1 MRINFGKCKVELGG
15 KYLAAQL
22 RDCSTILDDVE
33 ALRSGLQEDGYLL
46 IRGFHDRELVLKA
59 RHAILEYLARFDCID
74 EGADLMNGVIK
85 TGTKAPRLTGQKVM
99 THSDPVLAVLENERV
114 FDFFATLFGKRSV
127 TFDYKWLR
135 AVGRTQFT
143 GAHYDVVYMGRGS
156 TQLYTCWT
164 PFGDIDIEQG
174 PLALCVGSH
183 KLPGFEKVR
192 STYGRM
198 DVDRDLVEGTFSDD
212 PVEIVDRFGGKWQTT
227 SFRAGDVIVFGMFTM
242 HASLTNTTKH
252 WRISC
257 DTRFQPA
264 DDALDNRWIGEK
276 PIGHYAADKPDARI
290 LPIDKARAE
299 WGV

>member
-1 MRINFGKCKVELGG
+1 MKINFGKCKVELGG

-33 ALRSGLQEDGYLL
+33 ALRSRLDEDGYLL
-46 IRGFHDRELVLKA
+46 IRGIHDREVVLQA
-59 RHAILEYLARFDCID
+59 RCAILEHLAGFGCID
-74 EGADLMNGVIK
+74 ESADLMDGVMK
-85 TGTKAPRLTGQKVM
+85 PGVNAPRLSGQTVI
-99 THSDPVLAVLENERV
+99 THSEPVRAVLENERV
-114 FDFFATLFGKRSV
+114 FDFFTTLFGKKAA

-135 AVGRTQFT
+135 AVGETQFT

-156 TQLYTCWT
+156 TQLCTCWM
-164 PFGDIDIEQG
+164 PLGDIDIEQG

-192 STYGRM
+192 ASYGRM
-198 DVDRDLVEGTFSDD
+198 DVDRDLVEGIFSND

-242 HASLTNTTKH
+242 HASLTNTTNR

-264 DDALDNRWIGEK
+264 EDAVDNRWIGEK
-276 PIGHYAADKPDARI
+276 PIEHYAAEKPGVKI